1 MDVKAQIDEQ
11 SIKKYNEYLKPM
23 KAIRKKQERG
33 MTVFFIVCAVIGGII
48 GVCIGILGDS
58 EAFNVE
64 DFRPFYLKE
73 GFEFIYFILLAV
85 YYVVTMILHTVIHEA
100 GHLVFGLLSGYR
112 FLSYRVFSF
121 TIVKKEGKLSVKKL
135 KVPGTMG
142 QCLMYPPVWKE
153 EEPYP
158 YVLYNLG
165 GGLFNII
172 SCMLIL
178 PLAFIGSPLAAWIAG
193 VFIFTGVIFAITNLV
208 PMTIGIPNDGK
219 NCLDCKKSKE
229 AQRAFYLQLK
239 INADMSD
246 GAVLT
251 EFPPEFFEVQEQQG
265 KKISALIGYLYLQKY
280 YRELLQGSKEE
291 RAAMLVFLEEN
302 REKLP
307 VAYINTI
314 DLERLCIM
322 VQEKAPIEEI
332 AAYYTVL
339 RPALMQVTDLAV
351 LRVKYAYYLCL
362 SDVER
367 EIVEWLALSK
377 KGKLPKKLPRQ
388 KKPVTAEKIYEEM
401 LKAEKKHPVVG
412 EAKLHMKLVEDLRKY
427 KAALE
432 MPEETL

>member
-11 SIKKYNEYLKPM
+11 SIAKYNEYLKPM

-33 MTVFFIVCAVIGGII
+33 MTVFFIVCAIIGGII
-48 GVCIGILGDS
+48 GVGLGIMGDS
-58 EAFNVE
+58 EAVNIK

-73 GFEFIYFILLAV
+73 GLEFIYFILLAV
-85 YYVVTMILHTVIHEA
+85 YYVVTMILHTIIHEA

-121 TIVKKEGKLSVKKL
+121 TIVKKEGKLAVKKL

-142 QCLMYPPVWKE
+142 QCLMYPPEWKE

-172 SCMLIL
+172 SCILIL
-178 PLAFIGSPLAAWIAG
+178 PLAFIGSPLAAWISG
-193 VFIFTGVIFAITNLV
+193 VFIFTGVIMVITNLI

-246 GAVLT
+246 GAELT
-251 EFPPEFFEVQEQQG
+251 DFPPELFEVQEPQG

-280 YRELLQGSKEE
+280 YRTLLQGSWEE
-291 RAAMLVFLEEN
+291 KAAMLVFLEEN
-302 REKLP
+302 KEKLP
-307 VAYINTI
+307 IAYINTI
-314 DLERLCIM
+314 DLERLCVM

-332 AAYYTVL
+332 AVYYTVL
-339 RPALMQVTDLAV
+339 RAALMQVTDLSV
-351 LRVKYAYYLCL
+351 LRVKYAYYLYL

-367 EIVEWLALSK
+367 EMVEWLALSK
-377 KGKLPKKLPRQ
+377 KGKLPKKLPKQ

-412 EAKLHMKLVEDLRKY
+412 EARLHMKLVEDLRKY

-432 MPEETL
+432 TPEETL